1 MRILHTSDWHIG
13 RTFHGVDLLVDQ
25 ESSLLAIAELVA
37 AEQVDVVV
45 LPGDVYDRSI
55 PSADAIAVC
64 NRGFEAIR
72 AAGATIVATSGNH
85 DSPTRLGALGSFA
98 AAGGL
103 HLRCGISE
111 VARPVMLSDSHGQ
124 VAFYGIPYLEPE
136 ITRAELG
143 VPQARSHA
151 EILDA
156 AMRLIRADIAG
167 RSGEAGTRTVV
178 LAHAFVVGG
187 EATGS
192 ERSISVGGVETVPL
206 SAFDGIDYVALGH
219 LHSPQTLSESVRY
232 SGSPLPYSFGERSHR
247 KAVWIVELEADGLSS
262 VRRHDLPVVRGLSQ
276 ISGTLDELLGAAEY
290 SAAEADYVSA
300 TLTDTRRPVD
310 SLRRLRER
318 FPHAV
323 HVEWA
328 RPEGNP
334 ELRYRERV
342 HGRRDTEVAESFL
355 TDVRGA
361 PTPGE
366 MAWLERA
373 LAAAVREKDGPSRAP
388 ARMASAA
395 LEGDRA
401 APSVDQPIVDG
412 RAAST
417 DQRSELEAPPIEQG
431 HRPDFDAAADAGAPE
446 SGGAATDSG
455 ERGTRADFDVVAEEY
470 AGDDFEA
477 AGLFDIG
484 DVGGDSE
491 LSA

>member
-1 MRILHTSDWHIG
+1 MRMLHTSDWHIG
-13 RTFHGVDLLVDQ
+13 RTFHGVDLLADQ
-25 ESSLLAIAELVA
+25 AAALAAIAELVA
-37 AEQVDVVV
+37 AESVDVVV

-64 NRGFEAIR
+64 IQGFEAIR
-72 AAGATIVATSGNH
+72 AAGAQIVATSGNH
-85 DSPTRLGALGSFA
+85 DSPTRLGAGASFA

-103 HLRCGISE
+103 HLRTT
-111 VARPVMLSDSHGQ
+111 VAAADQPVLLSDEHGAI
-124 VAFYGIPYLEPE
+124 AFYGIPYLEPE

-156 AMRLIRADIAG
+156 AMCRIRADIAE
-167 RSGEAGTRTVV
+167 RPGTRTVV

-232 SGSPLPYSFGERSHR
+232 SGSPLPYSFSETSHR
-247 KAVWIVELEADGLSS
+247 KAVWLVDLDATGLRS
-262 VRRHDLPVVRGLSQ
+262 VQRRDLPLVRGLSRL
-276 ISGTLDELLGAAEY
+276 SGTLDELLSDAAY
-290 SAAEADYVSA
+290 SEAEGHYVSA
-300 TLTDTRRPVD
+300 TLTDYARPVD
-310 SLRRLRER
+310 AMRKLRER

-323 HVEWA
+323 HVEWS

-342 HGRRDTEVAESFL
+342 HGRRDTEVAQSFL
-355 TDVRGA
+355 TDVRGE

-373 LAAAVREKDGPSRAP
+373 LAAAIREPDREVP
-388 ARMASAA
+388 AAVT
-395 LEGDRA
+395 L
-401 APSVDQPIVDG
+401 
-412 RAAST
+412 
-417 DQRSELEAPPIEQG
+417 
-431 HRPDFDAAADAGAPE
+431 AG
-446 SGGAATDSG
+446 
-455 ERGTRADFDVVAEEY
+455 
-470 AGDDFEA
+470 
-477 AGLFDIG
+477 
-484 DVGGDSE
+484 E

>member
-1 MRILHTSDWHIG
+1 MRMLHTSDWHIG
-13 RTFHGVDLLVDQ
+13 RTFHGVDLLADQ
-25 ESSLLAIAELVA
+25 ARALTAIAELVA
-37 AEQVDVVV
+37 AESVDVVV

-72 AAGATIVATSGNH
+72 AAGAVIVATSGNH
-85 DSPTRLGALGSFA
+85 DSPARLGAGASFA

-103 HLRCGISE
+103 HLRTT
-111 VARPVMLSDSHGQ
+111 VADADRPVLLDDAHGP

-151 EILDA
+151 DILDA
-156 AMRLIRADIAG
+156 AMARIRADRA
-167 RSGEAGTRTVV
+167 RRPGTRAVV

-192 ERSISVGGVETVPL
+192 ERSISVGGVETVPM

-232 SGSPLPYSFGERSHR
+232 CGSPLPYSFAESSHR
-247 KAVWIVELEADGLSS
+247 KAVWLVDLDAAGLGE
-262 VRRHDLPVVRGLSQ
+262 VRRHDLPVVRGLSKLT
-276 ISGTLDELLGAAEY
+276 GTLDDLLTDVRHDAATD
-290 SAAEADYVSA
+290 DYVSA
-300 TLTDTRRPVD
+300 VLIDSARPVD
-310 SLRRLRER
+310 AMRKLRER

-323 HVEWA
+323 HVEWV

-342 HGRRDTEVAESFL
+342 HGRRDTEVAQTFL
-355 TDVRGA
+355 TDVRGEPSA
-361 PTPGE
+361 GE

-373 LAAAVREKDGPSRAP
+373 LAAAVAEPDRVPTAAE
-388 ARMASAA
+388 SA
-395 LEGDRA
+395 
-401 APSVDQPIVDG
+401 
-412 RAAST
+412 T
-417 DQRSELEAPPIEQG
+417 
-431 HRPDFDAAADAGAPE
+431 
-446 SGGAATDSG
+446 
-455 ERGTRADFDVVAEEY
+455 
-470 AGDDFEA
+470 
-477 AGLFDIG
+477 
-484 DVGGDSE
+484 E

>member
-1 MRILHTSDWHIG
+1 MRMLHTSDWHIG
-13 RTFHGVDLLVDQ
+13 RTFHGVDLLADQ
-25 ESSLLAIAELVA
+25 ARALTAIAELVA
-37 AEQVDVVV
+37 EESVDVVV

-72 AAGATIVATSGNH
+72 AAGAVIVATSGNH
-85 DSPTRLGALGSFA
+85 DSPARLGAGASFA

-103 HLRCGISE
+103 HLRTT
-111 VARPVMLSDSHGQ
+111 VADADRPVLLDDAHGP

-151 EILDA
+151 DILDA
-156 AMRLIRADIAG
+156 AMARIRADLA
-167 RSGEAGTRTVV
+167 RRTGTRAVV

-192 ERSISVGGVETVPL
+192 ERSISVGGVETVPM

-219 LHSPQTLSESVRY
+219 LHSPQTLSASVRY
-232 SGSPLPYSFGERSHR
+232 CGSPLPYSFAESSHR
-247 KAVWIVELEADGLSS
+247 KAVWLVDLDAAGLGE
-262 VRRHDLPVVRGLSQ
+262 VRRHDLPVVRGLSKLT
-276 ISGTLDELLGAAEY
+276 GTLDELLTDVRHDAATD
-290 SAAEADYVSA
+290 DYVSA
-300 TLTDTRRPVD
+300 VLTDSARPVD
-310 SLRRLRER
+310 AMRKLRER

-323 HVEWA
+323 HVEWV

-342 HGRRDTEVAESFL
+342 HGRRDTEVAQTFL

-361 PTPGE
+361 PSAGE

-373 LAAAVREKDGPSRAP
+373 LAAAVAEPDRVLTAE
-388 ARMASAA
+388 SA
-395 LEGDRA
+395 
-401 APSVDQPIVDG
+401 
-412 RAAST
+412 T
-417 DQRSELEAPPIEQG
+417 
-431 HRPDFDAAADAGAPE
+431 
-446 SGGAATDSG
+446 
-455 ERGTRADFDVVAEEY
+455 
-470 AGDDFEA
+470 
-477 AGLFDIG
+477 
-484 DVGGDSE
+484 E

>member
-13 RTFHGVDLLVDQ
+13 RTFHGVDLLADQ
-25 ESSLLAIAELVA
+25 ECSLRAIAELVA
-37 AEQVDVVV
+37 AEGVDVVV

-55 PSADAIAVC
+55 PSADAIAIC

-103 HLRCGISE
+103 HLRCTIAD
-111 VARPVMLSDSHGQ
+111 VAKPVVLADGHGE
-124 VAFYGIPYLEPE
+124 VAFYGIPYLEPD

-156 AMRLIRADIAG
+156 AMGLIRADLAG
-167 RSGEAGTRTVV
+167 RDLRSVV

-192 ERSISVGGVETVPL
+192 ERSISVGGVETVPM
-206 SAFDGIDYVALGH
+206 SAFDGMDYVALGH

-247 KAVWIVELEADGLSS
+247 KAVWIVDLDGSGLAA
-262 VRRHDLPVVRGLSQ
+262 VERRELPVVRGLSQ
-276 ISGTLDELLGAAEY
+276 LSGTLDELLEAAEF
-290 SAAEADYVSA
+290 AGAEDHYVAA
-300 TLTDTRRPVD
+300 TLTDHARPVD
-310 SLRRLRER
+310 ALRRLRAR

-323 HVEWA
+323 HVEWV

-334 ELRYRERV
+334 KLRYRERV
-342 HGRRDTEVAESFL
+342 HGRRDTEIAQSFL

-361 PTPGE
+361 PTAGE
-366 MAWLERA
+366 MTWLERA
-373 LAAAVREKDGPSRAP
+373 LAATVREGDGA
-388 ARMASAA
+388 
-395 LEGDRA
+395 
-401 APSVDQPIVDG
+401 G
-412 RAAST
+412 RVS
-417 DQRSELEAPPIEQG
+417 
-431 HRPDFDAAADAGAPE
+431 AGA
-446 SGGAATDSG
+446 AVDSG
-455 ERGTRADFDVVAEEY
+455 ESAT
-470 AGDDFEA
+470 
-477 AGLFDIG
+477 
-484 DVGGDSE
+484 E